1 MKDESSNPSPI
12 SPKLDSSSKSDP
24 DTAPSNITNL
34 DPVPSSSGN
43 QSYPRTYGFSG
54 GFTGGQTAKEFE
66 PQYERLSGSL
76 WEDYRRGHR
85 NSRRPT
91 VLLVYSDEARNK
103 ELITDLELDGYLAV
117 ATADAAEALQM
128 AKLLSL
134 DLVICSIDLV
144 DRDSG
149 YFIRHLRKTPNHAD
163 VPVIVVSAEAPEEE
177 ESYLKLGADALCI
190 EEEAEQ
196 SVLALAAF
204 YLEG

>member
-1 MKDESSNPSPI
+1 VKDELSNRSSNSARPDASSNSAPDV
-12 SPKLDSSSKSDP
+12 SGKLAPDSVSSSSSKV
-24 DTAPSNITNL
+24 A
-34 DPVPSSSGN
+34 
-43 QSYPRTYGFSG
+43 YPRTYGFSG
-54 GFTGGQTAKEFE
+54 GLSAKEIE

-76 WEDYRRGHR
+76 WEDYRRGNR
-85 NSRRPT
+85 ASRRPT
-91 VLLVYSDEARNK
+91 VLLVYSDEVKNR
-103 ELITDLELDGYLAV
+103 ELTTDLELDGYLTV
-117 ATADAAEALQM
+117 PTADAAEALQL

-134 DLVICSIDLV
+134 DLVICSIDMV
-144 DRDSG
+144 NRDSG

-190 EEEAEQ
+190 EAEAEQ